1 MRDQRAERRKRRRAV
16 RDLWRLVLAI
26 VGAIAV
32 IQELRKPAGERT
44 WHGKVADLVPYDF
57 RKPTIE
63 RFRETYWN
71 PDGPI
76 LPSKVWGVGWALNF
90 GAVKK
95 LLGTTLVLTEGSQG
109 VR

>member
-1 MRDQRAERRKRRRAV
+1 VVRNQRAKSQKRPHAI
-16 RDLWRLVLAI
+16 RDLWRLVLAL
-26 VGAIAV
+26 VAAVAV
-32 IQELRKPAGERT
+32 IQELRKPVEDRT

-57 RKPTIE
+57 RKPTKDRI
-63 RFRETYWN
+63 RETYWN

-95 LLGTTLVLTEGSQG
+95 LLSN
-109 VR
+109 